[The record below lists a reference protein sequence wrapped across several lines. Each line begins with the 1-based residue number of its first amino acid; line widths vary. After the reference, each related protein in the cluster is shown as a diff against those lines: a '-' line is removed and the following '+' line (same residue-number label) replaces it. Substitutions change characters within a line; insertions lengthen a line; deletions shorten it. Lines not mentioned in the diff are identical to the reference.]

1 MSETQ
6 LAWTAAEST
15 VNLPHMDQQ
24 DLTDVMHS
32 LRLKALEIEDLVR
45 KVSRARINYRLPDR
59 LPDK

>member
-6 LAWTAAEST
+6 ASSIAAEST
-15 VNLPHMDQQ
+15 VSLPHMDQQ

-45 KVSRARINYRLPDR
+45 KVSRAQINCRLPDR